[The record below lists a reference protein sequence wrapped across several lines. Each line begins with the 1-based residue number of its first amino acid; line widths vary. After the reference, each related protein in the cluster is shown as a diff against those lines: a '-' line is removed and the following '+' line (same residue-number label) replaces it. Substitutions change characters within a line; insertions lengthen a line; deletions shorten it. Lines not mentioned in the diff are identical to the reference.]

1 MRDHPDWGKTSCP
14 NPSINNPSIQFF
26 PAWTSDFP
34 SSRLI
39 SGRSII
45 FDPMLILLDRSW
57 Q

>member
-1 MRDHPDWGKTSCP
+1 VRDHPDWGKTSCP

-26 PAWTSDFP
+26 PAWASDFP